1 MAEKTVK
8 ALPLVPAQY
17 DSVNESINRRTI
29 EQALQDL
36 YSEVGHVKDMQ
47 ESGISKA
54 VKRHIFLLMGASH
67 CCFNGGSISM
77 MLTALAGIKLPDN
90 EKIFFGDSNDMEIY
104 HDSANSIIRETGT
117 GGIRLQTGNSISF
130 RNGGGSD
137 VFFQASLAGATNLYH
152 NKVQKLTTTTKSL
165 LFYRKIS

>member
-54 VKRHIFLLMGASH
+54 VKRHIFLLM
-67 CCFNGGSISM
+67 
-77 MLTALAGIKLPDN
+77 ALARP
-90 EKIFFGDSNDMEIY
+90 
-104 HDSANSIIRETGT
+104 
-117 GGIRLQTGNSISF
+117 
-130 RNGGGSD
+130 
-137 VFFQASLAGATNLYH
+137 
-152 NKVQKLTTTTKSL
+152 L
-165 LFYRKIS
+165 LI

>member
-104 HDSANSIIRETGT
+104 HDGLRRIGAH
-117 GGIRLQTGNSISF
+117 
-130 RNGGGSD
+130 
-137 VFFQASLAGATNLYH
+137 FQ
-152 NKVQKLTTTTKSL
+152 
-165 LFYRKIS
+165 